1 MAIVSEFLATKMVT
15 RLNYGMVN
23 GKEVIKT
30 KSYGNIRQDATSAA
44 LHAVGTAITGLQEP
58 TLEEVHRVQE
68 DLIFDD
74 GL

>member
-23 GKEVIKT
+23 GKEVIKS
-30 KSYGNIRQDATSAA
+30 KSYSNVKKDATIAS
-44 LHAVGTAITGLQEP
+44 LLTVGTAITSLQVP
-58 TLEEVHRVQE
+58 TLEEIHRIQE
-68 DLIFDD
+68 DYIFDN

>member
-1 MAIVSEFLATKMVT
+1 MAVVKEFLSNKIVT

-23 GKEVIKT
+23 GKEVIKS
-30 KSYGNIRQDATSAA
+30 KSYANVKQTATIAA
-44 LHAVGTAITGLQEP
+44 IHQVATAITALQVP
-58 TLEEVHRVQE
+58 TLEDVQQLQQ

>member
-1 MAIVSEFLATKMVT
+1 MAVVNEFLSNKIVT

-23 GKEVIKT
+23 GKEVIKS
-30 KSYGNIRQDATSAA
+30 KSYANVKVSATYPAIYQTATAIAALQVPALEDVQLIRQ
-44 LHAVGTAITGLQEP
+44 
-58 TLEEVHRVQE
+58 

>member
-1 MAIVSEFLATKMVT
+1 MAVVNEFLSNKIVT

-23 GKEVIKT
+23 GKEVIKS
-30 KSYGNIRQDATSAA
+30 KSYANVRVSATNPDIYQTATAIAALQVPALEDVQLIRQ
-44 LHAVGTAITGLQEP
+44 
-58 TLEEVHRVQE
+58 

>member
-1 MAIVSEFLATKMVT
+1 MAIVNEFLSNKIVT

-30 KSYGNIRQDATSAA
+30 KSYANVKATAANPGIYQTATAIAA
-44 LHAVGTAITGLQEP
+44 LQVP
-58 TLEEVHRVQE
+58 TLEDVQLIRQ

-74 GL
+74 GH